1 MRRLPVLA
9 VILALLGACAS
20 TSSDGWTKPGMT
32 QEQLGRDRTE
42 CLTEARQVTSSVDGP
57 RMQLHYP
64 RYERCMADRGYTSA
78 SVK

>member
-1 MRRLPVLA
+1 MRRLPVLL
-9 VILALLGACAS
+9 VMLALLGGCAS

-42 CLTEARQVTSSVDGP
+42 CLTEARQVTPSVDGP
-57 RMQLHYP
+57 RMKLNYP
-64 RYERCMADRGYTSA
+64 RYEKCMADRGYSSA

>member
-1 MRRLPVLA
+1 MRRLRLLPVLL
-9 VILALLGACAS
+9 VLLGGCAS
-20 TSSDGWTKPGMT
+20 TSSDSWTKPGMT

-42 CLTEARQVTSSVDGP
+42 CLTEARQVTPSIDGP
-57 RMQLHYP
+57 RMQLNYP